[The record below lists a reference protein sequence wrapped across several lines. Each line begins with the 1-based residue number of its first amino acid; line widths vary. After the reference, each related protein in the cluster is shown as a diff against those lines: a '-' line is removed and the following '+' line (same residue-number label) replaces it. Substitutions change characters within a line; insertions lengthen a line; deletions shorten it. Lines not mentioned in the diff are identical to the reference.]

1 MLSEPREWVEM
12 VEINPP
18 RLPNMTHLELRGRWR
33 DVLITDNPFKQV
45 RVSPYAFAARITH
58 DVPGVRPTVV
68 CSTRDRNILAIESE
82 VRGAIANGVGSF
94 LVVQGDMLPEVE
106 HWSNSYEIVEYLRA
120 LQPSVSPIE
129 FEVGMSTRSRRW
141 MLRRRIEVGAQFLTT
156 GPVMDPASVDAVAER
171 LALQPDDPPV
181 YLEVAP
187 PFSARWARR
196 MEGVGAIPIS
206 DGRRDRLA
214 GLSDPEARAEGWR
227 AAKEVATAARAAGF
241 AGIVLMGLRFD
252 TVVGEAYDVWHADL
266 PASTDGP
273 ASHDHAHEHEHDHHH
288 PH

>member
-1 MLSEPREWVEM
+1 MLSERGPWVEM
-12 VEINPP
+12 VEVNPP
-18 RLPNMTHLELRGRWR
+18 RLPNMTHLQLRGRWQ

-82 VRGAIANGVGSF
+82 VRGAIANGVQSF

-141 MLRRRIEVGAQFLTT
+141 MFRRRVDVGAQFMTT
-156 GPVMDPASVDAVAER
+156 GPVMDPASVADVAQR
-171 LALQPDDPPV
+171 LELRGDDPPV
-181 YLEVAP
+181 YLEITP
-187 PFSARWARR
+187 PMSARWVRR
-196 MEGVGAIPIS
+196 LESVGAVPVS
-206 DGRRDRLA
+206 DDLRERLA
-214 GLSDPEARAEGWR
+214 GLTDEDARAEGWR
-227 AAKEVATAARAAGF
+227 SAKAAARAAREAGF

-252 TVVGEAYDVWHADL
+252 TVVGEAYDVWHAD
-266 PASTDGP
+266 
-273 ASHDHAHEHEHDHHH
+273 
-288 PH
+288 